1 MITRIFCLFFSISAS
16 IPFGLPTA
24 RADAPFSKEVSLLA
38 GISQG
43 YGDGLSKTTSPA
55 YTFFYARS
63 FKEPKAEHFLLR
75 VIADTIVTELTTSAN
90 PIALLEASKSTTA
103 VLIRFGFSGCYL
115 WSNVWMGCLDDG
127 PRLTYL
133 LQGSTN
139 AQTLGSFPLGA
150 SLHYGGL
157 FPWIITSRAEHG
169 RWDSREKGVSKNN
182 SVNLFLLGAGYN
194 W

>member
-1 MITRIFCLFFSISAS
+1 
-16 IPFGLPTA
+16 
-24 RADAPFSKEVSLLA
+24 
-38 GISQG
+38 
-43 YGDGLSKTTSPA
+43 
-55 YTFFYARS
+55 
-63 FKEPKAEHFLLR
+63 
-75 VIADTIVTELTTSAN
+75 
-90 PIALLEASKSTTA
+90 
-103 VLIRFGFSGCYL
+103 
-115 WSNVWMGCLDDG
+115 MGCLDDG